1 MGEVAD
7 HWRQTGTQSSPARS
21 FVQHKNPT
29 NGRPCP
35 HQRIIQKGRIHKSIP
50 KSMLSENFETE
61 LMIGEIEFFT
71 RPKKPKWRTLAE
83 DMLALGAI
91 AGFVILLLWLVSIG
105 VFL

>member
-1 MGEVAD
+1 
-7 HWRQTGTQSSPARS
+7 
-21 FVQHKNPT
+21 
-29 NGRPCP
+29 
-35 HQRIIQKGRIHKSIP
+35 
-50 KSMLSENFETE
+50 MLSENFETE